1 MAMSTVSD
9 DEISLTST
17 VESDQ
22 QSEYE
27 VKTILSEDLFEDGT
41 RYLVEWAGYPIER
54 CTWEPADAFGDDE
67 TLRDWKRKK
76 RLIEDGKIEAFDVAS
91 WEARII
97 QLNEEREERRQRRA
111 AKRRRKI
118 ALSGSS
124 HGSQAVPSNQRP
136 ETSSASTPLVNITLN
151 SAAHRQVNPP
161 RHGPAARKL
170 PPVLFATSQ
179 KAPMA
184 SRPKKTPSTDTHKIY
199 TLSWKHKFE
208 KRAQRDRVPDINQL
222 ELRRPSDWETAPSA
236 SAIQLGSSSR
246 DPVQVETSSTSPTD
260 TDRPASLLI
269 SPIIPQLIQESP
281 VSSPRSNDATREN
294 PKYGPSDKIH
304 PSRRALVPTAPS
316 DSRVMDYGVLP
327 EMPPRIPGLKAKFVR
342 STRGRF
348 WNFGEF
354 YVSMYFGPDKQDIG
368 NARLC
373 GIDFRYAKKILSTKL
388 DDKIEIWFRYLC
400 TLDEYQQLCE
410 QSRYN
415 FKFSNGWVEGFD
427 DTEPKI
433 RTIAET
439 LQQNSLL
446 AIAEINNRTD
456 DVLLAYLPRSPVF
469 SFLDET
475 PSGPGQCY
483 LRLALRTYLG
493 PLDRLNPHPIIS
505 RPQLASPVISSPT
518 GYFESKKGNTS
529 ISAKQLD
536 KPDVAQGN
544 TEQLPLD
551 SPTLDVQPSARSV
564 PSPTS
569 IKPGAHDISTQLKS
583 HVPENSDQLM
593 GEPMDLDTQSPQTP
607 GQPDHAKAPANAM
620 ANWDDEFSKRFKI
633 TFDNLATLG
642 AAVKGQKADMFYV
655 WFPDDSEMVRR
666 ERDAMESFLKL
677 HTGLLYSN
685 RVEGDWEKF
694 VATSRK
700 ANMPGVI
707 LFHESFIDYH
717 KVPLL
722 RDLLRRSV
730 TVCWNISL
738 SQPLQFVGHEV
749 HKQRLF
755 PHGGI
760 ILITE
765 DFMASRLDAT
775 LTILAWFHEW
785 LQKKFPGHWKL
796 MVRPGV
802 QQWVLRQAE
811 LSDELQQPKWLA
823 MYHLLSQLGV
833 SAPDDPNFEAD
844 YIKIFVISPPSLPMY
859 GSRTTEESPDVPHDA
874 SQEYRDTDHLAEFF
888 AGWGLVYAHR
898 FRRFIM
904 LTGLEPLPRW
914 TQWQHIEIKRGS
926 GDFFTA
932 FSVDYSAVW
941 SKLTKGVPK
950 PASHSEPLPAYTPRT
965 PRQPGTS
972 ASEQRLA
979 SSASHSQALLKHK
992 YAQPYQ

>member
-1 MAMSTVSD
+1 MGTASD
-9 DEISLTST
+9 DEISLST

-27 VKTILSEDLFEDGT
+27 VKTILSEHLFKDGT

-54 CTWEPADAFGDDE
+54 CTWEPADAFDYDE

-76 RLIEDGKIEAFDVAS
+76 RLIEDGKLEAFDVAS

-111 AKRRRKI
+111 AKRRRKM

-124 HGSQAVPSNQRP
+124 HGNQAVPSNQRL
-136 ETSSASTPLVNITLN
+136 EASSASIPSLNTTPN
-151 SAAHRQVNPP
+151 SAAPRQVNPP
-161 RHGPAARKL
+161 RHGPAARKM
-170 PPVLFATSQ
+170 PPVLFATGQ
-179 KAPMA
+179 KALA
-184 SRPKKTPSTDTHKIY
+184 ISRPKKTPSTDTHKTY

-222 ELRRPSDWETAPSA
+222 ELRRPSDWTTTPSA
-236 SAIQLGSSSR
+236 SAIQLSSSR
-246 DPVQVETSSTSPTD
+246 RDPSQVKTSNASPTD
-260 TDRPASLLI
+260 TDRPGSLLN
-269 SPIIPQLIQESP
+269 SPILPQHIPVSP
-281 VSSPRSNDATREN
+281 VSSPRSNDGTREN
-294 PKYGPSDKIH
+294 SKPGPSDKIH

-316 DSRVMDYGVLP
+316 GSRIMDHGVLP
-327 EMPPRIPGLKAKFVR
+327 EIPPRAPGPKAKFVR
-342 STRGRF
+342 SSRGRF

-354 YVSMYFGPDKQDIG
+354 YVSMYFGPDKHDIG

-373 GIDFRYAKKILSTKL
+373 GIEPHYGKKILSTKVG
-388 DDKIEIWFRYLC
+388 DKIEIWFRYLC
-400 TLDEYQQLCE
+400 TLNEYQQLCE
-410 QSRYN
+410 RSRN
-415 FKFSNGWVEGFD
+415 IKFSNGWVEGFD
-427 DTEPKI
+427 DTEPRI

-446 AIAEINNRTD
+446 AIAEINNKTD

-469 SFLDET
+469 SFLDDT
-475 PSGPGQCY
+475 PGGPGQGY
-483 LRLALRTYLG
+483 LRLALRSYLG
-493 PLDRLNPHPIIS
+493 PLDRLNS
-505 RPQLASPVISSPT
+505 RPIVNRPPLTSPVVSSPT
-518 GYFESKKGNTS
+518 GYFESIKGNAS

-536 KPDVAQGN
+536 TPDVAQGN
-544 TEQLPLD
+544 TGQLPLD
-551 SPTLDVQPSARSV
+551 SPTLDVQHSASSV
-564 PSPTS
+564 PTPVS
-569 IKPGAHDISTQLKS
+569 IKPGGHDISTQLKP
-583 HVPENSDQLM
+583 HIPEDSDQLI
-593 GEPMDLDTQSPQTP
+593 GEPMDLDTQCAQAPQK
-607 GQPDHAKAPANAM
+607 PDHAEAPSNAM

-633 TFDNLATLG
+633 SFDDLATLG

-655 WFPDDSEMVRR
+655 WFPDDSEMIRR
-666 ERDAMESFLKL
+666 ERNAMESFLKL

-700 ANMPGVI
+700 ANMPGAI

-730 TVCWNISL
+730 TVCWSISL
-738 SQPLQFVGHEV
+738 SQPLQYVSHKV

-755 PHGGI
+755 PHGGVF
-760 ILITE
+760 LITE
-765 DFMASRLDAT
+765 DFMVSRLDAT
-775 LTILAWFHEW
+775 LTILTW
-785 LQKKFPGHWKL
+785 LHDWQQKKFPGNWKL

-811 LSDELQQPKWLA
+811 LSDESQQPKWLA

-833 SAPDDPNFEAD
+833 SASDDPNFEAD
-844 YIKIFVISPPSLPMY
+844 YIKTFVISPPTLPMY
-859 GSRTTEESPDVPHDA
+859 GSRTTEESPDVPRGA

-888 AGWGLVYAHR
+888 AGWSLVYAHR

-932 FSVDYSAVW
+932 FSIDSSAVW
-941 SKLTKGVPK
+941 SKLTQGIPK
-950 PASHSEPLPAYTPRT
+950 TASQSEPLPAYTPRT
-965 PRQPGTS
+965 PRQPGAST
-972 ASEQRLA
+972 SEQRLA